1 MRYMIG
7 KMIDFAIIYFWDVQD
22 VCGVFRKFKDRNDY
36 QQSALNMPN
45 KKFLGFRSNFDCRHN
60 QITQSLGR
68 WAVKSL
74 RYRNLSK
81 ICENLKVRSVFRIR
95 MKSSKCLGL
104 LPIIWMYV
112 LPNKKLLTRESVQ
125 KMSSCQ
131 RLELQ
136 QCKMGKRSPNSL
148 IFLGVSQQLRRQ
160 NFAPFF
166 DPSPPCV
173 DSYYTLS
180 VDKNRHFL
188 TPFPSSCPSSY

>member
-1 MRYMIG
+1 
-7 KMIDFAIIYFWDVQD
+7 
-22 VCGVFRKFKDRNDY
+22 
-36 QQSALNMPN
+36 MPN

-112 LPNKKLLTRESVQ
+112 LPKKQLLTRESVQ

-148 IFLGVSQQLRRQ
+148 IFLGVSQQLRGHLL
-160 NFAPFF
+160 
-166 DPSPPCV
+166 
-173 DSYYTLS
+173 TLS
-180 VDKNRHFL
+180 ADKNRYFF
-188 TPFPSSCPSSY
+188 TPSPLHIVHVVIKWPLR